1 MEKAV
6 GEVFGFNDVKL
17 QVKDIGDKACCDG
30 CYFDEPEY
38 KCFDAHISG
47 RIGVCSRLFRSDGK
61 HVIFVEVQSNKD
73 KENKL

>member
-30 CYFDEPEY
+30 CYFDESEH

-61 HVIFVEVQSNKD
+61 HVIFVIVEGDN
-73 KENKL
+73 L

>member
-30 CYFDEPEY
+30 CYFDEPKY

-61 HVIFVEVQSNKD
+61 HVIFVKVERDN
-73 KENKL
+73 L